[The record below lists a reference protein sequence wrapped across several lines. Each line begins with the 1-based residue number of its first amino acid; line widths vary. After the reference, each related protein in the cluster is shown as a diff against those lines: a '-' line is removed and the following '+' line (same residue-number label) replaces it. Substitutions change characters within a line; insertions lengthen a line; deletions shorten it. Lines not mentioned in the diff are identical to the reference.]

1 MLSSRVCKIAKKTA
15 PLEGA
20 IHLAASLRS
29 FVGVVVVV
37 VVMVVMMMMEFV
49 LMMLNIRLCTWDRAD
64 RERNG
69 GDGGQNESKFSHLKY
84 SSPSFLSAKRCRK
97 HLPTSN
103 GYF

>member
-1 MLSSRVCKIAKKTA
+1 MA

-29 FVGVVVVV
+29 LVG
-37 VVMVVMMMMEFV
+37 VVMVVMMVMELV
-49 LMMLNIRLCTWDRAD
+49 LVMLNIRLCTGDRAD
-64 RERNG
+64 RECKG

-84 SSPSFLSAKRCRK
+84 SSPSFLSAQRCRK

>member
-1 MLSSRVCKIAKKTA
+1 MCQIAKKTA

-29 FVGVVVVV
+29 LVGVVMMV
-37 VVMVVMMMMEFV
+37 VVMMMEPV
-49 LMMLNIRLCTWDRAD
+49 LVMLNIRLCTWDRAD

-69 GDGGQNESKFSHLKY
+69 GDGGQNESTFSHFKY
-84 SSPSFLSAKRCRK
+84 SSPSFLSAQRCRK